1 MTTKHT
7 PAPWTVEGDDIRESK
22 DRCTIATVRCYGTH
36 KLHTEKRANAQL
48 ISAAPELL
56 EALELH
62 IAFLDSLNKGWL
74 GKTTGDVGLLN
85 KAYIKGS
92 EALAKAK
99 GEA

>member
-1 MTTKHT
+1 MNKWYSKTTNVGS
-7 PAPWTVEGDDIRESK
+7 PSEQGLVIDESTGRNVAVAYDPK
-22 DRCTIATVRCYGTH
+22 DGPLLA
-36 KLHTEKRANAQL
+36 
-48 ISAAPELL
+48 AAPELL
-56 EALELH
+56 AALELH

-99 GEA
+99 GESA